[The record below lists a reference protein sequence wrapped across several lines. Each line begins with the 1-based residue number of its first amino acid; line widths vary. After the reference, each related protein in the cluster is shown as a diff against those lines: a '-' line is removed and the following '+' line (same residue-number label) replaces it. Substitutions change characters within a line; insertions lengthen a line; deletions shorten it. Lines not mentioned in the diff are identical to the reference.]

1 MNPTIR
7 HVGLLIPASNT
18 TIEVEYNRV
27 LPKHYQVH
35 VGRLLM
41 RTVDRAGWQ
50 TQDAEI
56 DHQARL
62 LGTAPIELIVLAQST
77 ASFYATGYDETV
89 TARMQA
95 ASGVP
100 ALAAGQVVGQAVRA
114 LGARRVALFGPYGGE
129 TAALSRAYFEDRHGL
144 TVVAAESFANLP
156 NREISSLG
164 IDDAS
169 AAMAR
174 ADQPDIDALVIVGG
188 NFAAMGA
195 IATWERRFNK
205 PIVTSNQATMWAIFR
220 ALDPT
225 ARLPGYGRLLE
236 DLPGG

>member
-7 HVGLLIPASNT
+7 HIGMLIPASNT
-18 TIEVEYNRV
+18 TIELEYNRV
-27 LPKHYQVH
+27 LPKDYQVH

-41 RTVDRAGWQ
+41 RTVDRAGWL
-50 TQDAEI
+50 TQDEDI

-62 LGTAPIELIVLAQST
+62 LGTAPIELIVLAQTT
-77 ASFYATGYDETV
+77 ASFFAPGYDDTV
-89 TARMQA
+89 TARLQA

-100 ALAAGQVVGQAVRA
+100 SMAAGQIVGRAVRA
-114 LGARRVALFGPYGGE
+114 LDARRVALFAPYGGE
-129 TAALSRAYFEDRHGL
+129 AAALSRRYFEDRHGL

-164 IDDAS
+164 IDEAT

-174 ADQPDIDALVIVGG
+174 ADQEDVDALVIVGG

-195 IATWERRFNK
+195 IAAWERRFNK
-205 PIVTSNQATMWAIFR
+205 PIVTTNQATMWAIFR

-225 ARLPGYGRLLE
+225 ARLPGYGRLLDE
-236 DLPGG
+236 LPAG

>member
-1 MNPTIR
+1 MNPSIR
-7 HVGLLIPASNT
+7 HVGMLIPASNT
-18 TIEVEYNRV
+18 TIELEYNRV

-50 TQDAEI
+50 TQDSEI

-77 ASFYATGYDETV
+77 ASFYAAGYDDTV

-100 ALAAGQVVGQAVRA
+100 ALAAGQIVGRAVRA
-114 LGARRVALFGPYGGE
+114 LGARRVVLVAPYGGE
-129 TAALSRAYFEDRHGL
+129 TAALSRPYFEDRHGL

-164 IDDAS
+164 IG
-169 AAMAR
+169 AAAAALAR
-174 ADQPDIDALVIVGG
+174 ADREDIDALVIVGG

-195 IATWERRFNK
+195 IAEWERRFNK
-205 PIVTSNQATMWAIFR
+205 PIVTTNQATMWAIFR

-225 ARLPGYGRLLE
+225 ARLPGYGRLLDE
-236 DLPGG
+236 LPAG